1 MFFPF
6 STSTISKLKLLV
18 ILVTVGIIGAQC
30 TANRILQRQHS
41 SLAMHADSL
50 EVSLDVTRAVLV
62 GVDVN
67 RNFWQRRAY
76 QESMKADGLDK
87 KLHQESKV
95 REQLSLTIDSLNT
108 RLYGAI
114 SVDSSGARIAQ
125 FHTYKAPFTVDIG
138 VRLPAPPDTGVADVK
153 VAVDTAYVGV
163 RVGCGK
169 AKDGVKPASVT
180 VSSPKWLNV
189 NIDSATQDV
198 GVCNRPKPTKWQTI
212 VARTKD
218 VLKIAAGVGLG
229 FLLK

>member
-1 MFFPF
+1 MSFPF
-6 STSTISKLKLLV
+6 STNITSRLRLLAAFV
-18 ILVTVGIIGAQC
+18 AIGIIGAQC

-41 SLAMHADSL
+41 DLALHADSL

-87 KLHQESKV
+87 KLQLESKT
-95 REQLSLTIDSLNT
+95 RASLALTVDSLYA
-108 RLYGAI
+108 RLYG
-114 SVDSSGARIAQ
+114 VVRDSSGTRLAQ
-125 FHTYKAPFTVDIG
+125 FHTYKAPFTVDVG

-153 VAVDTAYVGV
+153 VAIDTAYVGV

-180 VSSPKWLNV
+180 VSSPKWLNINV
-189 NIDSATQDV
+189 DSATQDV
-198 GVCNRPKPTKWQTI
+198 GVCNQPKPTKWQTI